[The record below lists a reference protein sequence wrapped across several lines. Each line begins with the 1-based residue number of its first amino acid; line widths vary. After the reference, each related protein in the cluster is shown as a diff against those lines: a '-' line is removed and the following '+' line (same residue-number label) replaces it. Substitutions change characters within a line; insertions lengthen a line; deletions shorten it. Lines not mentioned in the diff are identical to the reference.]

1 VLTADYPASGI
12 QLLILLTLLIAESL
26 FLSALVWIGYAALEP
41 HVRRRWPESLI
52 SWTRLISGRWRDPR
66 VGRDVLIG
74 VAIGVCT
81 LLATEAADHIN
92 ARLGL
97 QASMSVTTPELLDG
111 WRYLIGGFIDRPTG
125 AVLIAFALLLLLLVT
140 MLFVRSRK
148 LAMAI
153 VVVAFLGPQLIGGR
167 LPPATMLVAL
177 AC

>member
-1 VLTADYPASGI
+1 
-12 QLLILLTLLIAESL
+12 LILLTLLIAESL